1 MSEKITHFVWC
12 ALVAVEMARSDG
24 KIQNR
29 EGEQGFVIKWMQEAQ
44 KKKLFCRKVAP
55 VLLALLKLNS
65 LYGTSISIKEILNYC
80 WQLNTESLRK
90 QTDFYRLHCALT
102 LINLPELQKFF
113 LSGYKQS
120 SDYRVLSNKKMKIFL
135 DKKTLLCAFD
145 NNGKLIAP
153 LMIKVEFDIFLVES
167 IMKKCGFDCSVY
179 EENIIKLTVDM
190 K

>member
-1 MSEKITHFVWC
+1 MSVKFTHFFWC

-24 KIQNR
+24 KIQTR
-29 EGEQGFVIKWMQEAQ
+29 EGEQDFIIKWMQGAQ
-44 KKKLFCRKVAP
+44 KKKLFCREVAP

-65 LYGTSISIKEILNYC
+65 LYGASISIREILNYC

-102 LINLPELQKFF
+102 LLNLPEVQNFF
-113 LSGYKQS
+113 LSGHKQS
-120 SDYRVLSNKKMKIFL
+120 GDYRVLSNNKMKIFL

-153 LMIKVEFDIFLVES
+153 LVIKVEFDISLVES
-167 IMKKCGFDCSVY
+167 IMKKCGFDCAVY
-179 EENIIKLTVDM
+179 EDNIIKLTVDM